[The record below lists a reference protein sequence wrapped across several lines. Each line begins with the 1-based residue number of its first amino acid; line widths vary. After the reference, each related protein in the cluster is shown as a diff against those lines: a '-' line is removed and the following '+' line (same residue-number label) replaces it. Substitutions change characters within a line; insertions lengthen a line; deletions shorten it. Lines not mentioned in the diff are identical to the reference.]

1 MSSTFAGQSFATL
14 VLPETTDNIVPTAP
28 WRFALVLLGLAAV
41 LIIIGAAFPE
51 LFTGSFS
58 NFGPD
63 IP

>member
-1 MSSTFAGQSFATL
+1 MLSTLARQSFATL
-14 VLPETTDNIVPTAP
+14 VLPENTDNIVPTAP

-41 LIIIGAAFPE
+41 LIIGAAFPE

-63 IP
+63 TP